1 MLLAALLI
9 FFLLS
14 VGFHAVAGRLG
25 FIANSV
31 LRFLAAGTVMGLL
44 LLVWLVGRYGL
55 WSAELVTGALSY
67 AFLCNLYIFLFTATL
82 SSVSTNLLFR
92 LSREALS
99 PDDVERLYS
108 GRAMAEV
115 RIKRLVDAGF
125 LAAETTGLKLTGAG
139 AKSVAGYARLR
150 RLFKHVNDL

>member
-14 VGFHAVAGRLG
+14 IGFHAVAGRLS

-31 LRFLAAGTVMGLL
+31 LRFFAVGTVMGLL
-44 LLVWLVGRYGL
+44 LIVWLVGRYGL
-55 WSAELVTGALSY
+55 GSAELVTGVLTY

-82 SSVSTNLLFR
+82 SSISTNLLFR
-92 LSREALS
+92 LSREALA

-115 RIKRLVDAGF
+115 RIKRLIDAGF
-125 LAAETTGLKLTGAG
+125 LAKGTTGLTLTIAG
-139 AKSVAGYARLR
+139 AKSVATYGHLR
-150 RLFKHVNDL
+150 RFFKHVNDI